1 MFFGPHRYAV
11 GTFANRLDVQQ
22 ALHELR
28 QAGLKTTQISIVSND
43 IDAQEPLDE
52 AGMSSNCNWENEA
65 SQDVRTTAATVTGS
79 LLGAIGGCLVGL
91 GLVSLPGINLIVA
104 VGTSMTALMTTLAGA
119 GIGAASGGLIEALGR
134 LAIPSDSVDLECYSS
149 GEYLVMVNGT
159 DDEVERAESIL
170 GQSYFIDDRPLLS

>member
-1 MFFGPHRYAV
+1 MFFGCHRYAV

-52 AGMSSNCNWENEA
+52 AGKSNCNGENET

-91 GLVSLPGINLIVA
+91 GLVSLPGVSLIIA

-159 DDEVERAESIL
+159 DDEVQRAESIL